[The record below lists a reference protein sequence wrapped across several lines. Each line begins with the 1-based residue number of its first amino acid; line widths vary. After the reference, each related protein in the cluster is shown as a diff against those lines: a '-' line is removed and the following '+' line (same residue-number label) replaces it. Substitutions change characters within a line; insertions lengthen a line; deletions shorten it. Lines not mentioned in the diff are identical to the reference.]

1 MPKEYFII
9 LLLSLS
15 LSFFLSFFFFVV
27 VTLCLDPLCQA
38 LQFLLNFSFLFLHRR
53 QIALFYKKQHRVTG
67 HYLGREENKKKKRKQ
82 HEV

>member
-15 LSFFLSFFFFVV
+15 LSFFLSFFFFFVV

-38 LQFLLNFSFLFLHRR
+38 LQFLLNFSFLFFTS
-53 QIALFYKKQHRVTG
+53 APNSLFYKKQYRVTG
-67 HYLGREENKKKKRKQ
+67 HYLGREENKKKMKTT
-82 HEV
+82 